1 MEISEINQFMILGSW
16 RDPALFSTKKPKPN
30 SFPEVNPVYVLAA
43 LYLRGKVGPLLRSV
57 RRAPRKIEHAKV
69 PEWGTRRDFLAH
81 KWGEATSAAAVRD
94 AHWRFRG
101 IAKTTSALADRS
113 LISAREGNFTYLV
126 IRILNMYSN
135 NRIGWQS
142 DNVTN
147 CLVWPFQYSTTTVK
161 YSDIESNRSLQYFCR
176 SPTLSQ

>member
-1 MEISEINQFMILGSW
+1 MIYDSFANNVFLTNKNYWFLCNNWSIYLVIAKNNHFKILGSW

-57 RRAPRKIEHAKV
+57 RLAPRKIEHAKV

-126 IRILNMYSN
+126 IRI
-135 NRIGWQS
+135 
-142 DNVTN
+142 
-147 CLVWPFQYSTTTVK
+147 
-161 YSDIESNRSLQYFCR
+161 IEYVQ
-176 SPTLSQ
+176 